1 MPQRNTGQRNYSR
14 RARGTSRYA
23 NNRNY
28 NRVSRTRLINN
39 SITIDLISRLTTP
52 QITNNYNSIV
62 NDFFNGASFTE
73 DNFES
78 SILPVG
84 FLGSYFL

>member
-1 MPQRNTGQRNYSR
+1 M
-14 RARGTSRYA
+14 
-23 NNRNY
+23 
-28 NRVSRTRLINN
+28 
-39 SITIDLISRLTTP
+39 TTP

-62 NDFFNGASFTE
+62 NDFFNGASFTDE

-84 FLGSYFL
+84 FLESSHFL